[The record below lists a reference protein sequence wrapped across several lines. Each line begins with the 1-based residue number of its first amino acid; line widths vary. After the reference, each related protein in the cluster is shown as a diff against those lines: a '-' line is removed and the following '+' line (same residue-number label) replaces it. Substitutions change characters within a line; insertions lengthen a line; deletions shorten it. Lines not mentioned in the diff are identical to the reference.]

1 MAPGVAIGC
10 DAEKIRFSGAPWCFS
25 EVLWPAGP
33 IDLLATQAGV
43 HRRLLYTVF
52 RARQSVRMT
61 TVRHTESRAADHDAL
76 RRRRVVWMTLLV
88 AMTGVGGLLA
98 ALQGE
103 KSPRLDG
110 VALAAAIPAEGP
122 RDSINSIFNTR
133 APLESGKWLGIVIHD
148 SGSSTGSAASI
159 AAEHEARGLLGLG
172 HHYIIGNGR
181 GADDGELYV
190 GYRWLDQ
197 LPGAHA
203 AGPDQD
209 TYNRRYIG
217 ICLVGDGDRKPF
229 TDAQM
234 ARLVEL
240 VGALTTELGIPAR
253 NVVLHRDIAATTS
266 PGRFFSEATL
276 RRALS
281 TGSMARR

>member
-1 MAPGVAIGC
+1 M
-10 DAEKIRFSGAPWCFS
+10 W
-25 EVLWPAGP
+25 L
-33 IDLLATQAGV
+33 
-43 HRRLLYTVF
+43 
-52 RARQSVRMT
+52 
-61 TVRHTESRAADHDAL
+61 
-76 RRRRVVWMTLLV
+76 TLLV

-110 VALAAAIPAEGP
+110 VALAAAVPAEGP
-122 RDSINSIFNTR
+122 SDPIISIFNTR
-133 APLESGKWLGIVIHD
+133 APLESGRWKGIVIHD
-148 SGSSTGSAASI
+148 SGSSTGSSATI

-172 HHYIIGNGR
+172 HDFVIGNGR

-209 TYNRRYIG
+209 YYNRNYIG
-217 ICLVGDGDRKPF
+217 ICLVGNGDRKSF

-234 ARLVEL
+234 TRLVEL
-240 VGALTTELGIPAR
+240 VRALTAELGIPTE
-253 NVVLHRDIAATTS
+253 NVILHRDIAATTS

-281 TGSMARR
+281 GGSIASR

>member
-1 MAPGVAIGC
+1 
-10 DAEKIRFSGAPWCFS
+10 
-25 EVLWPAGP
+25 
-33 IDLLATQAGV
+33 
-43 HRRLLYTVF
+43 
-52 RARQSVRMT
+52 
-61 TVRHTESRAADHDAL
+61 
-76 RRRRVVWMTLLV
+76 MTLLV

-98 ALQGE
+98 LLQGD

-110 VALAAAIPAEGP
+110 IALAAAIPAEGP
-122 RDSINSIFNTR
+122 TALINSVFNTR
-133 APLESGKWLGIVIHD
+133 APLESGQWLGIVIHD
-148 SGSSTGSAASI
+148 SGSTTGSAASI
-159 AAEHEARGLLGLG
+159 ASDHESRGLLGLG
-172 HHYIIGNGR
+172 HHYVIGNGR

-209 TYNRRYIG
+209 LYNRRYIG

-234 ARLVEL
+234 ARCVEL
-240 VGALTTELGIPAR
+240 VTALTGELGIPAES
-253 NVVLHRDIAATTS
+253 VILHRDIAATTS

-281 TGSMARR
+281 VGSIAQR

>member
-1 MAPGVAIGC
+1 MT
-10 DAEKIRFSGAPWCFS
+10 DARHPEP
-25 EVLWPAGP
+25 
-33 IDLLATQAGV
+33 
-43 HRRLLYTVF
+43 
-52 RARQSVRMT
+52 RAV
-61 TVRHTESRAADHDAL
+61 DHDAL
-76 RRRRVVWMTLLV
+76 RRRRVVWTTLLA
-88 AMTGVGGLLA
+88 AMTGVGAMLA
-98 ALQGE
+98 VLQGE

-122 RDSINSIFNTR
+122 TAAINSIFSTR
-133 APLESGKWLGIVIHD
+133 APLESGRWLGIVIHD

-159 AAEHEARGLLGLG
+159 ASQHEARGLMGLG
-172 HHYIIGNGR
+172 HQFVIGNGR

-209 TYNRRYIG
+209 LFNRRYIG

-229 TDAQM
+229 TETQM

-240 VGALTTELGIPAR
+240 VVALASELGIPAE
-253 NVVLHRDIAATTS
+253 NVILHRDIAATTS

-281 TGSMARR
+281 TGAIARR